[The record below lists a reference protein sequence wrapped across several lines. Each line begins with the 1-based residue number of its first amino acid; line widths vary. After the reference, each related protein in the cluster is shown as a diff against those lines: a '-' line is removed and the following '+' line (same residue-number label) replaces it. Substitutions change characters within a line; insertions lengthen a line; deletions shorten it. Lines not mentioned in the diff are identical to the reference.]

1 MGLNLFSP
9 ICRLQRLDHSLKSK
23 VTVRRFVK
31 GLDEPALVEL
41 INAEYR
47 EYTSWWRGITVE
59 EMFELEKSLDFD
71 LEGRFVAE
79 IDGRTVGGVHI
90 RVEGSGEEKRGFTRD
105 FCVLSAFRGSEVEE
119 RLLEA
124 AVTELR
130 KRGVKCMHIWTGAER
145 ADRIRFLEKSGFR
158 FAYRTFD
165 MRISLVDLPSDMDKN
180 VEAVIRPLNPKVE
193 VDIETLNWLDNE
205 CFKDNPIHV
214 PRTVEETRRL
224 MLENPFLEWREF
236 CFAVVDGKDVGFIG
250 LGIDEKYNVEHSVK
264 TGSINGIGVLP
275 GYRKRGIG
283 TQLILYGL
291 NVFKS
296 KGMTS
301 ASLDTEDTNPT
312 RAITLYEKV
321 GFKVL
326 QEYVTYAKDIASAAT

>member
-1 MGLNLFSP
+1 M
-9 ICRLQRLDHSLKSK
+9 
-23 VTVRRFVK
+23 
-31 GLDEPALVEL
+31 DE
-41 INAEYR
+41 EYR
-47 EYTSWWRGITVE
+47 EFASWWRGITVE
-59 EMFELEKSLDFD
+59 EMLELEKSSDFD
-71 LEGRFVAE
+71 LDSRFVAE
-79 IDGRTVGGVHI
+79 VDGRAVGAVHV
-90 RVEGSGEEKRGFTRD
+90 RVEVSGEEKRGFTRD
-105 FCVLSAFRGSEVEE
+105 ICVLSTFRGSEVEE

-130 KRGVKCMHIWTGAER
+130 NRGVKRMYAWTGAER
-145 ADRIRFLEKSGFR
+145 ADRIRFLEKNGFR

-165 MRISLVDLPSDMDKN
+165 MRISLVNLPSDMDKN

-193 VDIETLNWLDNE
+193 GDVETLNWLDNE
-205 CFKDNPIHV
+205 CFKDNPVHV

-224 MLENPFLEWREF
+224 MLEDPFLRWREF
-236 CFAVVDGKDVGFIG
+236 YFAVVDGKDIGYIG
-250 LGIDEKYNVEHSVK
+250 LGIDEKYNVEHGVK
-264 TGSINGIGVLP
+264 TGYVNGIGVLQ

-283 TQLILYGL
+283 TQLILHGL
-291 NVFKS
+291 RVLKS

-326 QEYVTYAKDIASAAT
+326 QEYVTYARDVTSTSS